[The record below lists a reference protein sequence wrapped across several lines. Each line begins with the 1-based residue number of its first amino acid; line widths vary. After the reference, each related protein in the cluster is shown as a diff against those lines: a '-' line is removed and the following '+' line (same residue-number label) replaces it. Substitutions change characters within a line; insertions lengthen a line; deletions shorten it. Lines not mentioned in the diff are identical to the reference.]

1 LKVERVRVECYGK
14 SLIQQGRTANE
25 DAFVIIREPVVVA
38 AVADG
43 AGNAEQAAR
52 KTLRMFELWVRGAT
66 TEEISIPITWVSW
79 AKKLDSALLGGCES
93 TFLAVA
99 VLADRLMGVSV
110 GDSCA
115 YLLPFEGGLRFLST
129 APQKARLGSGSVQ
142 PFPFN
147 ASLQSRDVVLL
158 MTDGAWTPLS
168 PYRIERAVRG
178 VMLEHFSEVPVA
190 VLAVAGKTGRWD
202 DMTVV
207 ALRRLP

>member
-1 LKVERVRVECYGK
+1 MERVRAECYGK

-25 DAFVIIREPVVVA
+25 DAFVIIREPVLVA

-52 KTLRMFELWVRGAT
+52 KALRIFELWVRRAT
-66 TEEISIPITWVSW
+66 TEEIPIPTTWVSW

-99 VLADRLMGVSV
+99 VIEDRLTGVSV
-110 GDSCA
+110 GDSRA
-115 YLLPFEGGLRFLST
+115 YLLPFEGGLHFLTT
-129 APQKARLGSGSVQ
+129 APQKARLGSGNVQ

-147 ASLQSRDVVLL
+147 VRLQSRDVVLL

-168 PYRIERAVRG
+168 PYLIERAVRG
-178 VMLEHFSEVPVA
+178 VMLQHFSEVPVA
-190 VLAVAGKTGRWD
+190 VLTAAGKTGRWD

-207 ALRRLP
+207 AMRLVGA